1 MKLTESML
9 RNIIRQ
15 EVKKTLNLKE
25 MAMPMQRDPRALG
38 ADTLMINNN
47 QDDDNYLDNV
57 SDFDMEDQPGAPG
70 YYVGTR
76 AEILEQVT
84 VGSRENSRIGKGNVA
99 TPIKSIGTA
108 RQWDNHNNGGPH
120 PVVLWLKKNR
130 QIKFV
135 YDDENFGYDIVD
147 AAEWVQENS

>member
-1 MKLTESML
+1 MKLTESGL

-15 EVKKTLNLKE
+15 ELKKTLNLKE
-25 MAMPMQRDPRALG
+25 MSMPMQRSSLPLEP
-38 ADTLMINNN
+38 DTLMINNN
-47 QDDDNYLDNV
+47 KDYDNYIDNK
-57 SDFDMEDQPGAPG
+57 SDFTMEDQPGAPG
-70 YYVGTR
+70 YYVGTQE
-76 AEILEQVT
+76 AILAQAQVA
-84 VGSRENSRIGKGNVA
+84 SSENSRIGKGNVA

-108 RQWDNHNNGGPH
+108 RQWDNLNNGGPH

-147 AAEWVQENS
+147 AAEWVETNS

>member
-15 EVKKTLNLKE
+15 ELKKTLNLKE
-25 MAMPMQRDPRALG
+25 MAMPMQTPLPPD
-38 ADTLMINNN
+38 ADTLMINTNK
-47 QDDDNYLDNV
+47 DYDNYIDNK
-57 SDFDMEDQPGAPG
+57 SDFTMEDQPGAPG
-70 YYVGTR
+70 YYVGTQE
-76 AEILEQVT
+76 AILAQAQVA
-84 VGSRENSRIGKGNVA
+84 SSENSRIGKGNVA

-108 RQWDNHNNGGPH
+108 RQWDNLNNGGPH

-147 AAEWVQENS
+147 AAEWVETNS